1 MFPTWYILYL
11 EVGTLL
17 VATHVS
23 IGMSSA
29 AYMVS
34 LSVDECV
41 CVYVCAWT
49 CLCIRACEQ

>member
-1 MFPTWYILYL
+1 MKFQSYSGHCICVNLMFPTWYILYL

-29 AYMVS
+29 AYV
-34 LSVDECV
+34 V
-41 CVYVCAWT
+41 
-49 CLCIRACEQ
+49 